1 MRETR
6 RTVWRRAIWL
16 LVPGLLLVQAEA
28 WAARKVEVLEY
39 GYYEFVA
46 GPKRSSAPAVTS
58 GYVQTGEARLVKQTE
73 RIPIEQGRL
82 FGFRFR
88 ISGIDPNVGVIP
100 LQLVV
105 KHPPMEKP
113 DGSTSTGYRY
123 NIDLKLDKGQ
133 VEDKTGY
140 RLNEPYE
147 MVEGEWAFE
156 YRFMNKPLLV
166 QRFFTYRP

>member
-1 MRETR
+1 
-6 RTVWRRAIWL
+6 
-16 LVPGLLLVQAEA
+16 
-28 WAARKVEVLEY
+28 
-39 GYYEFVA
+39 
-46 GPKRSSAPAVTS
+46 
-58 GYVQTGEARLVKQTE
+58 VQTGEARLVKQTE

-123 NIDLKLDKGQ
+123 NVDLKLDKGQ

-147 MVEGEWAFE
+147 MVEGEWEFE